1 MSRFHT
7 HVCLVSEQAT
17 PNLLPVLDEAWR
29 PQRVVLAKTAPMA
42 ARADA
47 IGKLIKTRCPGVAVE
62 MLDVPS
68 AYDYASLEGLF
79 LDFLAKNDNLDVAL
93 NVTGGT
99 KLMAIAAQDVFR
111 SNGKTVFYVNVEND
125 RLLILGKKGEESQL
139 SAGLRVHEILAVH
152 GHEISSQQSPQIK
165 ADARDL
171 AARLIDRVQSD
182 GWALGAVNA
191 MAMEAKRR
199 NTLAIELTRSDT
211 DSKSISSLLDLF
223 AQAQVLTLRGNSLRF
238 KDEASRAFVNGGW
251 LEMHVFQTLQNLRG
265 KHKSISDVASNVVI
279 PFDGR
284 VGNAKNADMNEIDV
298 AFLSRNT
305 LHLIE
310 CKTANLAVAGHGKE
324 DKATEAIY
332 KMESLLKLGGLR
344 TKGMIVDYRGEFSN
358 SPANMTRA
366 DEAKI
371 LVASGKDLKDLGGL
385 IARKWLPN

>member
-7 HVCLVSEQAT
+7 HVCLISAQAT

-42 ARADA
+42 SRADA
-47 IGKLIKTRCPGVAVE
+47 IAKLIKTRCPGVAVE

-68 AYDYASLEGLF
+68 AYDYASLEGMF
-79 LDFLAKNDNLDVAL
+79 LDFLAKNDKHDIAL

-125 RLLILGKKGEESQL
+125 RLLELGKKGEENQL
-139 SAGLRVHEILAVH
+139 VAGLKVHEMLAVH
-152 GHEISSQQSPQIK
+152 GHEIPTPKNPQIK
-165 ADARDL
+165 ADQRDL
-171 AARLIDRVQSD
+171 AARLIDHVASD
-182 GWALGAVNA
+182 GWALGAINS
-191 MAMEAKRR
+191 MAMQAKHR
-199 NTLAIELTRSDT
+199 NTLEIQLSRADI
-211 DSKSISSLLDLF
+211 DSKSISNLLDLF
-223 AQAQVLTLRGNSLRF
+223 AQAHVLKVLEHSVQF
-238 KDEASRAFVNGGW
+238 KDEACRAFVNGGW
-251 LEMHVFQTLQNLRG
+251 LEMHVFQTLQDLRG
-265 KHKSISDVASNVVI
+265 RHKSISDVASNVVI
-279 PFDGR
+279 PFEGT
-284 VGNAKNADMNEIDV
+284 VGKVRNPDMNEIDV

-310 CKTANLAVAGHGKE
+310 CKTANLSLAGRGTD

-358 SPANMTRA
+358 SAANMKRA
-366 DEAKI
+366 DDAKI
-371 LVASGKDLKDLGGL
+371 VVASGKDLKDLGGL
-385 IARKWLPN
+385 IARKWLSN